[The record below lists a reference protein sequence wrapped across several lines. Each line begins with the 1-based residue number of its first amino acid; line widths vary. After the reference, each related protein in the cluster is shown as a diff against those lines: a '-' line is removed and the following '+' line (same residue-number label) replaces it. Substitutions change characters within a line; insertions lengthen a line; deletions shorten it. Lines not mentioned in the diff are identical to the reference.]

1 MTLTV
6 ALALLA
12 ACVLALLA
20 LQAWWAARRLRPRR
34 LTLEEA
40 VSSRFEPALEGV
52 GQGDDALGSR
62 AFAHT
67 GPHEL
72 AAAGVAQVGN
82 LQAGGSQA
90 DSSQADLAAVVKLA
104 SRRGVPRLDALI
116 DALVPLR
123 LDAPISGDL
132 ALAHQPPTRR
142 AGGKPF
148 YIEGLDTETGEWE
161 PPSPGQRYSELQAGV
176 QMANRGGPLNEIE
189 YSEFVQKVQAY
200 AEAVG
205 ANPEFP
211 DMLDEVARA
220 RELDGL
226 ASPLDAQLNIT
237 LRSNGV
243 AWSVGFVQQLAAR
256 HGFIPSAAPGR
267 MLMPAAQAGSPPLL
281 ALAVDAQAATA
292 EDAQASA
299 VRECVLTL
307 DVPQID
313 DALEPFPMF
322 YRVVNELATGLD
334 ATAVD
339 NEGMPLSLQAFATIG
354 RELDEL
360 YQQLR
365 ALDLAAG
372 SPAARRLFS

>member
-12 ACVLALLA
+12 AGVLALLA
-20 LQAWWAARRLRPRR
+20 LQAWWVGRRLRPRR
-34 LTLEEA
+34 QTLEEA
-40 VSSRFEPALEGV
+40 VSSRFEPALEGA
-52 GQGDDALGSR
+52 GLGDEAPGPRS
-62 AFAHT
+62 FADT
-67 GPHEL
+67 RPQEL
-72 AAAGVAQVGN
+72 ADEAV
-82 LQAGGSQA
+82 
-90 DSSQADLAAVVKLA
+90 AAVARLA
-104 SRRGVPRLDALI
+104 SRRSVPRLDALI
-116 DALVPLR
+116 DTLVPLR
-123 LDAPISGDL
+123 LDAPISGEL
-132 ALAHQPPTRR
+132 ALAHLPPTRR

-148 YIEGLDTETGEWE
+148 YIEGLDADTGEWE
-161 PPSPGQRYSELQAGV
+161 PPAPGQRYSELQAGV

-200 AEAVG
+200 AESVG

-243 AWSVGFVQQLAAR
+243 AWSAAFVQQLAAR
-256 HGFIPSAAPGR
+256 HGFLASAAPGR
-267 MLMPAAQAGSPPLL
+267 MLLPAAEPGSPPLL
-281 ALAVDAQAATA
+281 ALAVDGQAALA
-292 EDAQASA
+292 EEPQATA

-313 DALEPFPMF
+313 EALEPFPMF

-339 NEGMPLSLQAFATIG
+339 NEGVPLSLQAFATIG

-360 YQQLR
+360 YKQLR

-372 SPAARRLFS
+372 SAAARRLFS

>member
-6 ALALLA
+6 GLALLA
-12 ACVLALLA
+12 AVVLVLLA
-20 LQAWWAARRLRPRR
+20 LQAWWKARRLRPRPM
-34 LTLEEA
+34 TLEET

-52 GQGDDALGSR
+52 GLGLDALGSR
-62 AFAHT
+62 AFADT
-67 GPHEL
+67 SPDGAGDGAGP
-72 AAAGVAQVGN
+72 VISRPAQ
-82 LQAGGSQA
+82 
-90 DSSQADLAAVVKLA
+90 
-104 SRRGVPRLDALI
+104 RRALPRLDALI

-123 LDAPISGDL
+123 LDAPITGDL

-148 YIEGLDTETGEWE
+148 YIEGLDVNTGEWE
-161 PPSPGQRYSELQAGV
+161 ATAPGQRYSELQAGV

-220 RELDGL
+220 RELDAL
-226 ASPLDAQLNIT
+226 TSPLDAQLNIT

-243 AWSVGFVQQLAAR
+243 AWSVAFVQQLAAR
-256 HGFIPSAAPGR
+256 HGFVSSAVPGR
-267 MLMPAAQAGSPPLL
+267 MLMPAAEGMSTPLL
-281 ALAVDAQAATA
+281 TLAVDAAAAEA

-299 VRECVLTL
+299 VRACLLTL

-313 DALEPFPMF
+313 EALEPFAMF
-322 YRVVNELATGLD
+322 YRVVNELATALD

-339 NEGMPLSLQAFATIG
+339 NEGLPLSLQAFATIG
-354 RELDEL
+354 RELDDL
-360 YQQLR
+360 YKQLR

>member
-1 MTLTV
+1 MSLTV

-12 ACVLALLA
+12 AAVLALLA
-20 LQAWWAARRLRPRR
+20 LQSWWKARRLRPRR
-34 LTLEEA
+34 MTLEET
-40 VSSRFEPALEGV
+40 VSSRFEPAMEGV
-52 GQGDDALGSR
+52 GLGLDALRSR
-62 AFAHT
+62 AFADT
-67 GPHEL
+67 RPGDDEGDD
-72 AAAGVAQVGN
+72 AAGPLVARP
-82 LQAGGSQA
+82 L
-90 DSSQADLAAVVKLA
+90 L
-104 SRRGVPRLDALI
+104 RRSLPRLDALI

-123 LDAPISGDL
+123 LDNPISGEA
-132 ALAHQPPTRR
+132 ALLHQPPSRR

-148 YIEGLDTETGEWE
+148 YIEGLDADTGEWE
-161 PPSPGQRYSELQAGV
+161 PLTTGRRYGELQAGV
-176 QMANRGGPLNEIE
+176 QMANRSGPLNEIE
-189 YSEFVQKVQAY
+189 YSEFVQKVQTY

-243 AWSVGFVQQLAAR
+243 AWSVAFVQQLAAR
-256 HGFIPSAAPGR
+256 VGFMPSAVPGR
-267 MLMPAAQAGSPPLL
+267 LVMPAADVGAPPLL
-281 ALAVDAQAATA
+281 ALAVDGQAAVA
-292 EDAQASA
+292 EDPQASA

-313 DALEPFPMF
+313 EASEPFPMF

-339 NEGMPLSLQAFATIG
+339 NEGVPLSLQAFATIG
-354 RELDEL
+354 RELEEL
-360 YQQLR
+360 YAQLR